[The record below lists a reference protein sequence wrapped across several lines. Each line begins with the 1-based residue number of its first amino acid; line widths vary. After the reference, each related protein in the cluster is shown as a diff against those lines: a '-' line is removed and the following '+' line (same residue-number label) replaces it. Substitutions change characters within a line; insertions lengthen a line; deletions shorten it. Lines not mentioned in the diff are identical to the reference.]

1 MAFLGIDLGTGGVR
15 CLLVE
20 DDGSIRAET
29 SCGLKNL
36 NVATVER
43 GSEQDPREWIEVL
56 EAALDELFAE
66 PANRQVQAIAVDS
79 TSGTVL
85 PVAED
90 GTPLGM
96 AFLYNDMR
104 AQEEAEQ
111 CAAVFGGSCSPTFS
125 LPKILWMRARM
136 DLADDCLFLHAADYL
151 NSWLAGTIEVPTD
164 FTNAMKTGVDLKTEQ
179 WSEAMPVLRLPEVIA
194 PGKRFGV
201 LRPKL
206 QKRWQLP
213 PDIVLVSGATDSNAA
228 FYASGAAAA
237 GDWSTTI
244 GTTLAVKGLSA
255 LRLDDPEARIYCHKH
270 PDGTWLPGGASN
282 AGGEIVRERFAN
294 RMEELEAAAA
304 EREESTHLIYPSVR
318 TGERL
323 PFSSSSFAPFLEGDQ
338 SDEVGVFLGCLEGV
352 AFVEALVY
360 ELLES
365 LGAAVGDTIYATGG
379 AAKSRLGL
387 QVRADLLQKKLC
399 VPSHPNSAMGAAI
412 LAAAGFLD
420 RPVGQLSRQ
429 LVTIETTIDP
439 RPSSSLQDRLAKF
452 RQRCQLALA

>member
-29 SCGLKNL
+29 SRGLKNL
-36 NVATVER
+36 NVATVGR

-56 EAALDELFAE
+56 EAALDELFAD
-66 PANRQVQAIAVDS
+66 PAHRQVQAIAVDS

-125 LPKILWMRARM
+125 LPKILWMRAHM

-179 WSEAMPVLRLPEVIA
+179 WSEAMPALRLPEVIA

-201 LRPKL
+201 LRPEL
-206 QKRWQLP
+206 QERWQLP

-255 LRLDDPEARIYCHKH
+255 SRLDDPEARIYCHKH

-282 AGGEIVRERFAN
+282 AGGEIVRERFAG
-294 RMEELEAAAA
+294 RME
-304 EREESTHLIYPSVR
+304 
-318 TGERL
+318 
-323 PFSSSSFAPFLEGDQ
+323 
-338 SDEVGVFLGCLEGV
+338 
-352 AFVEALVY
+352 
-360 ELLES
+360 
-365 LGAAVGDTIYATGG
+365 
-379 AAKSRLGL
+379 
-387 QVRADLLQKKLC
+387 
-399 VPSHPNSAMGAAI
+399 
-412 LAAAGFLD
+412 
-420 RPVGQLSRQ
+420 
-429 LVTIETTIDP
+429 
-439 RPSSSLQDRLAKF
+439 
-452 RQRCQLALA
+452 